1 VSRLVYRANAASK
14 VQGAHFQTFFGGKV
28 LTALPILNFP
38 EKTVGHTED
47 WASPKDQRAWF
58 ANVSGAILG

>member
-1 VSRLVYRANAASK
+1 VKGLIYRVNSASK
-14 VQGAHFQTFFGGKV
+14 VQGAHFETFFGGKV
-28 LTALPILNFP
+28 LIWLIIHFLEHTA
-38 EKTVGHTED
+38 GHTDD